1 MSVTTFISSI
11 KSKFFETNRKEIT
24 TSSIL
29 NYEPD
34 LEAGEGYYYQIL
46 RTTLELKDALEL
58 KDTLE
63 LKAPPVEFVSNTQ
76 IYDLEMGDKSI
87 ISEKNIIEEYD
98 FTNNISFL
106 NLINY
111 FMALTEK

>member
-11 KSKFFETNRKEIT
+11 KSKFFEINRKEIT

-34 LEAGEGYYYQIL
+34 LEAGEGYYYKIL
-46 RTTLELKDALEL
+46 RTTLELEDAL
-58 KDTLE
+58 KV
-63 LKAPPVEFVSNTQ
+63 KAPPVEFVSNTQ

-87 ISEKNIIEEYD
+87 INEKNIIEEYD
-98 FTNNISFL
+98 FTNNIFL
-106 NLINY
+106 T
-111 FMALTEK
+111 FKQW

>member
-58 KDTLE
+58 K
-63 LKAPPVEFVSNTQ
+63 APPVEFVSNTQ

-87 ISEKNIIEEYD
+87 ISEKNVIEEYD